1 MNARPV
7 RVLTL
12 YFVAWKLLLLL
23 VVFCAPGPG
32 YDTSTTLLGL
42 EHVPTN
48 TSNEKGNIAGIPEP
62 RAIFPLLL
70 QKLVRWDAIYFVKIA
85 ERGYLFEQEW
95 AFGYGR
101 VLGIVS
107 SLGWFAAPTILVPTR
122 KLTTYQAV
130 HLVSLGSAGRE
141 SHSRTFVII
150 YQS

>member
-42 EHVPTN
+42 EPVPTN
-48 TSNEKGNIAGIPEP
+48 TSNDNGNVGRSEP
-62 RAIFPLLL
+62 RAILPLLL

-107 SLGWFAAPTILVPTR
+107 SLGWSAISTILLPTR
-122 KLTTYQAV
+122 KLTTYQV
-130 HLVSLGSAGRE
+130 VYLVWLESAGPE
-141 SHSRTFVII
+141 SPSRTFAII
-150 YQS
+150 YRS